1 MAGIVDGLGFEE
13 IGQAGSQVAAV
24 WITGSIVSQND
35 ISGVNVYATTAIQT
49 ATFSG
54 TNIYAQTL
62 IQGDT
67 LLGDVV
73 TSGLVISGGAAR
85 LGIVTATSF
94 ADATGSVRGANLGSP
109 TLYRAFVQAGS
120 FATSAGSAATVLFG
134 KQFST
139 ADYAIAI
146 SPLNFYAGAGSVA
159 PYASGTRNV
168 SGCEA
173 VGAASTSYDYVAVG
187 I

>member
-13 IGQAGSQVAAV
+13 IGQAGSQPSQIWV
-24 WITGSIVSQND
+24 TGSIVSQSNF
-35 ISGVNVYATTAIQT
+35 SGVNVYATTSVQSASI
-49 ATFSG
+49 SG
-54 TNIYAQTL
+54 TNLYAQTL
-62 IQGDT
+62 IEGDT
-67 LLGDVV
+67 ILGDVAV
-73 TSGLVISGGAAR
+73 SGLVISGGATR
-85 LGIVTATSF
+85 LGVITATSF

-134 KQFST
+134 KQFAT

-146 SPLNFYAGAGSVA
+146 SPLNFYAGAGSIA
-159 PYASGTRNV
+159 AYASGTRNV

-173 VGAASTSYDYVAVG
+173 VGAASASYDYVAVG